1 VIGMS
6 ADTTIQA
13 RWLTD
18 DEQRSW
24 RAFLEGSRL
33 LMHNLERGHQKH
45 GLSATDYE
53 ILVQLSE
60 APEKRLRMSQLAVR
74 TLLEKSRLSHQITRM
89 EKAGLIERQPCEDD
103 RRGQFAVLT
112 EYGWET
118 IQRVAVDH
126 VNQVREIF
134 LDRMT
139 PEQFAVLGAAFE
151 QVANGLRKRRPEACA
166 ESLGYEASEAC
177 GAGDGPCDGD

>member
-1 VIGMS
+1 VAVMS
-6 ADTTIQA
+6 AETQTEA

-45 GLSATDYE
+45 GLSGTDYE

-60 APEKRLRMSQLAVR
+60 APEQRLRMSQLAVR

-89 EKAGLIERQPCEDD
+89 EKAGLIERQPCPDD

-112 EYGWET
+112 EHGWAT

-126 VNQVREIF
+126 VNQVRDIF
-134 LDRMT
+134 VDRMT
-139 PEQFAVLGAAFE
+139 SEQFAVLGAAFE
-151 QVANGLRKRRPEACA
+151 QVAAGLRKPRPEACA
-166 ESLGYEASEAC
+166 EALGYEGQEAC
-177 GAGDGPCDGD
+177 GAGDEPCDGD